1 LNITKCNESFFND
14 YLNIYGEKNTDRY
27 FFERDFIRLVD
38 KMGYVVLGRVVSNG
52 ISDNRWGNI
61 STEESN
67 KRYLEE
73 MGLWLEVNQLDLD
86 KENIIKILKE
96 WQRL

>member
-1 LNITKCNESFFND
+1 
-14 YLNIYGEKNTDRY
+14 
-27 FFERDFIRLVD
+27 
-38 KMGYVVLGRVVSNG
+38 MGYVVLGRVVSNG

-61 STEESN
+61 TTEESN

-73 MGLWLEVNQLDLD
+73 IILWLEENDLNLD
-86 KENIIKILKE
+86 KENVIKILKE

>member
-1 LNITKCNESFFND
+1 MKNCFLISFF
-14 YLNIYGEKNTDRY
+14 LPTKESV
-27 FFERDFIRLVD
+27 L
-38 KMGYVVLGRVVSNG
+38 VVLGRVVSNG

-61 STEESN
+61 TTEESN

-73 MGLWLEVNQLDLD
+73 IILWLEENDLNLD
-86 KENIIKILKE
+86 KENVIKILKE